1 MVTDMGLAQEAKYK
15 LGCAFGVFFP
25 VLQNILGVLL
35 FIRVPQITGK
45 AGVSAS
51 ILIVALATATT
62 FFTVLSTAAIATNGK
77 IKLGGSYYLISR
89 SLGPPSGG
97 SVGILFYLGTTFAG
111 AMYILGAVEAVLIS
125 FVDGSILSDRI
136 MDMRVFGVVVLCFL
150 VFIGWVG
157 MSLAAKIGI
166 VFLGVVLL
174 SIVSMYIGC
183 FTVSERYV
191 DGKLFLTGLSTDSF
205 A

>member
-1 MVTDMGLAQEAKYK
+1 MGSAQEAKYK

-125 FVDGSILSDRI
+125 FVDGSILGDRI

>member
-1 MVTDMGLAQEAKYK
+1 MVTDMGSAQEAKYK

-51 ILIVALATATT
+51 ILIVVLATATT

-125 FVDGSILSDRI
+125 FVDGSILGDRI
-136 MDMRVFGVVVLCFL
+136 MDMRVFGLVVLCFL

-157 MSLAAKIGI
+157 MSLASKIGI

-174 SIVSMYIGC
+174 SILSMYIGC
-183 FTVSERYV
+183 FTVKERYV
-191 DGKLFLTGLSTDSF
+191 DNQLFLTGLSMDSF
-205 A
+205 K